1 MSIDLLYSLCNLIY
15 MSKLDTSKYS
25 WVKRGKQ
32 RKNIIRV
39 MDEPDTP
46 TDIAKKS
53 GYSLN
58 NTSRVLREFRKKGI
72 AKLLNPKDKTGRLYE
87 LNQSG
92 KIIRD
97 KLRKK

>member
-1 MSIDLLYSLCNLIY
+1 
-15 MSKLDTSKYS
+15 MSKIDIDQLS

-32 RKNIIRV
+32 RREIILQIR
-39 MDEPDTP
+39 DNDTP

-58 NTSRVLREFRKKGI
+58 NTSRVLNDLRKKGI
-72 AKLLNPKDKTGRLYE
+72 AKCINSKAKTGRLYM
-87 LNQSG
+87 LKPVG
-92 KIIRD
+92 KIIQD

>member
-1 MSIDLLYSLCNLIY
+1 MAKRENLDVDL
-15 MSKLDTSKYS
+15 YS

-32 RKNIIRV
+32 RREILVHINGP
-39 MDEPDTP
+39 ETP

-58 NTSRVLREFRKKGI
+58 NTSRILNEFRKNGLVKC
-72 AKLLNPKDKTGRLYE
+72 LNPKQKTGRLYV
-87 LNQSG
+87 LKPKA

-97 KLRKK
+97 ALRKEKD